1 MTKYDIFMSYAH
13 GKNDY
18 LVKQAY
24 DIYLELKKVGFS
36 VWFDM
41 VEMKTY
47 TTKLQEQKAM
57 KLGIKNSK
65 IFLALI
71 SPEYMNSYNCNFEY
85 LHALNKP
92 ILHCS
97 INSKYLYKTKDFKHL
112 NFSLN
117 EELPIINTLSTDNFG
132 HSIKLLITQIRRL
145 PGII

>member
-24 DIYLELKKVGFS
+24 GIYLELKKAGFS

-41 VEMKTY
+41 IEMKTC
-47 TTKLQEQKAM
+47 TSRLQEQRAM

-65 IFLALI
+65 ILLALI
-71 SPEYMNSYNCNFEY
+71 GPEYMNSYNCNFEY

-92 ILHCS
+92 IIHCS
-97 INSKYLYKTKDFKHL
+97 INSKYLYKRTDFKHL
-112 NFSLN
+112 NFPLN
-117 EELPIINTLSTDNFG
+117 EELPIINTLSTHNFG
-132 HSIKLLITQIRRL
+132 NAVKLLITQIRHL
-145 PGII
+145 PGIN

>member
-1 MTKYDIFMSYAH
+1 MSYAH
-13 GKNDY
+13 GKSDC

-24 DIYLELKKVGFS
+24 RIYLELKKAGFS

-47 TTKLQEQKAM
+47 TTNLQEQKSM
-57 KLGIKNSK
+57 KMGIKNSK

-92 ILHCS
+92 IIHCS
-97 INSKYLYKTKDFKHL
+97 INSKYLYKMDDFKYL
-112 NFSLN
+112 NFPLN
-117 EELPIINTLSTDNFG
+117 EELPIINTLSTENFG
-132 HSIKLLITQIRRL
+132 RSIKLLITQIRNL
-145 PGII
+145 PGIK